1 MCDPQRVMEKML
13 DLAKRFRTE
22 RPEHQDDQG
31 LRRLQKMR
39 SKPEEFEAE
48 KRDVLSRGKD
58 GELASWGGALFIRPG
73 RTAY

>member
-1 MCDPQRVMEKML
+1 ML
-13 DLAKRFRTE
+13 DLAKKFRAE
-22 RPEHQDDQG
+22 KPENKDDQG
-31 LRRLQKMR
+31 LKRLQKMR
-39 SKPEEFEAE
+39 TRPEELETE

>member
-1 MCDPQRVMEKML
+1 
-13 DLAKRFRTE
+13 
-22 RPEHQDDQG
+22 
-31 LRRLQKMR
+31 MR